1 MKKRLFTTYLI
12 LILIG
17 TLTTGIFSLKLI
29 ITNYETGIKDRLI
42 TSGNLIN
49 SSLEKIQED
58 GEEFNY
64 YKLSQDFAKQAE
76 AAITFIDD
84 TGQAVADSSDNSII
98 FVNQMDKP
106 EVRGAVSGNIATSKR
121 ISNISKQN
129 TLYIAM
135 PPIELSGR
143 KIVTRLAF
151 PLADVSKLNE
161 LLLKSILTSIVI
173 GIIFAIS
180 IGYWY
185 VEKIA
190 SPIKR
195 ITAASKLISMGQLD
209 KRVDISTKDE
219 IEELANNF
227 NNMASKLSK
236 MITEI
241 NDNNVKLNAILT
253 SMTDGILAID
263 NDNRIILLNPAI
275 QRMLEIPSGDII
287 GKHLSE
293 VLISSDLHDLISDTA
308 ENSKIQEIEFTS
320 KDDERKIVKIYTN
333 MIQDSRNDLSQHIG
347 VLMVVQDVTE
357 IRKLEKLRTEFVINA
372 SHELKTP
379 LTSISGFIETLKL
392 GAANDKKYRDRFL
405 NIIEE
410 ETNRLGRLVNA
421 MLTLSDIENA
431 KNMLKNESIDVFNTV
446 REVIYMFKPIAY
458 KKKINLRMDVEQNL
472 KISVYNKDWF
482 KQIIINLVDNAIKY
496 TPDNGQVKIIAYNKD
511 DSIHIIIKDNGLGI
525 PKEDIPRLFE
535 RFYRVDKTRSRKL
548 GGVGLGLAIVKHIV
562 MSYGGN
568 IEVRSKKGK
577 GSEFI
582 IEIPGVS

>member
-227 NNMASKLSK
+227 NNMASKLSI

-308 ENSKIQEIEFTS
+308 ENSKIQQIE
-320 KDDERKIVKIYTN
+320 
-333 MIQDSRNDLSQHIG
+333 
-347 VLMVVQDVTE
+347 
-357 IRKLEKLRTEFVINA
+357 
-372 SHELKTP
+372 
-379 LTSISGFIETLKL
+379 
-392 GAANDKKYRDRFL
+392 
-405 NIIEE
+405 
-410 ETNRLGRLVNA
+410 
-421 MLTLSDIENA
+421 
-431 KNMLKNESIDVFNTV
+431 
-446 REVIYMFKPIAY
+446 
-458 KKKINLRMDVEQNL
+458 
-472 KISVYNKDWF
+472 
-482 KQIIINLVDNAIKY
+482 
-496 TPDNGQVKIIAYNKD
+496 
-511 DSIHIIIKDNGLGI
+511 
-525 PKEDIPRLFE
+525 
-535 RFYRVDKTRSRKL
+535 
-548 GGVGLGLAIVKHIV
+548 
-562 MSYGGN
+562 
-568 IEVRSKKGK
+568 
-577 GSEFI
+577 
-582 IEIPGVS
+582 